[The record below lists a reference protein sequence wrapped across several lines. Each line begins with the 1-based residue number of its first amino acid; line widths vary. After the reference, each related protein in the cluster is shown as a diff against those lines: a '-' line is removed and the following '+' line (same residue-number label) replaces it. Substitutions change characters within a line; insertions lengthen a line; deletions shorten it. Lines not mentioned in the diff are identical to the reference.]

1 MIRGL
6 VRARAGLPRPREP
19 IALRRYILNAVVRR
33 EWREI
38 LRNRLLLASI
48 LIPPVLL
55 AVVPLVLVSL
65 AGTARSIPAS
75 AIAEITQGHSAWADL
90 SSSQVVQA
98 FALQQFLVVFLLL
111 PGYIPLAIASYSI
124 VGEKQTRSL
133 EAVLATPIRTTEL
146 LAGKAIAAV
155 VPAVIV
161 SWAAYGVVLS
171 LSAFLLGPRLTQ
183 VIAEPAW
190 IGAVGFFGP
199 SIGLASVTAGLLVS
213 SRVNDPRAAQ
223 QIGAV
228 ILLPI
233 ISITVI
239 QTAGNF
245 LIDFPTYVV
254 AAAVTLLISLVGLR
268 AGSYVF
274 GRETILTRW
283 K

>member
-1 MIRGL
+1 VIRGL
-6 VRARAGLPRPREP
+6 VRARRGLRSPRESLV
-19 IALRRYILNAVVRR
+19 LRRYMLSAVIRR

-55 AVVPLVLVSL
+55 AVVPLIVVSL
-65 AGTARSIPAS
+65 AGSARNIPVS
-75 AIAEITQGHSAWADL
+75 AIAEIVQGHSAWADL
-90 SSSQVVQA
+90 SQSQVVQA
-98 FALQQFLVVFLLL
+98 FALQQFLVIFLLL

-146 LAGKAIAAV
+146 LAGKAIASV
-155 VPAVIV
+155 VPAIVV
-161 SWAAYGVVLS
+161 SWTAYGAVLV

-183 VIAEPAW
+183 VMAEPAW
-190 IGAVGFFGP
+190 IGAVGVFGP
-199 SIGLASVTAGLLVS
+199 AIGLASVTAGLLVS

-239 QTAGNF
+239 QATGNF
-245 LIDFPTYVV
+245 LIDFPTYVL
-254 AAAVTLLISLVGLR
+254 AGAVTFLISLVGLR